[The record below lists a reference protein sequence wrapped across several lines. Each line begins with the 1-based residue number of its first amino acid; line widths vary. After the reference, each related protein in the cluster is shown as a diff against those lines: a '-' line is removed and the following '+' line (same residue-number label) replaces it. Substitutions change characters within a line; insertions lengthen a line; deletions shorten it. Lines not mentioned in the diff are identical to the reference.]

1 MIKEIGFLAGILVS
15 TTINAK
21 AIIDVY
27 GVSPKEAQAIIH
39 QHGKELVK
47 IYSSVAKYNQGEKN
61 HPSEDVMNKLR
72 VRRDNIRE
80 AIKKQYGY
88 LFVDFQMVLYPDTH
102 SFATTIEIVDKDH
115 PERMRFVQAMPSIKQ
130 DSPRKM
136 TKKDVI
142 DDMEEYQKKST
153 RMVLDKQISGEMTS
167 CPVYH
172 CTVSFDHPIL
182 KPYLKEFN
190 EAAHDKKAFILDTLY
205 HDKLADR
212 RAAAAYLVGHFKD
225 PQEIVVSLV
234 PAVKDRDDGVRNNAL
249 RVLSTT
255 LAKWNAPNLDL
266 KPFIELLD
274 SPYTSDRNKALIVL
288 LNAATSKK
296 AQEEIIQ
303 SAGEKLLVI
312 LRLKQPDN
320 YLAAHNLLKKL
331 SGKEY
336 GARNYRA
343 WSRWVRMENQQ
354 ASKTVV

>member
-1 MIKEIGFLAGILVS
+1 MIKEIGFLAGVLVS

-21 AIIDVY
+21 ATIDVY

-39 QHGKELVK
+39 QHGKELAK
-47 IYSSVAKYNQGEKN
+47 IYNLVAKYSQGEKN
-61 HPSEDVMNKLR
+61 HSSEDELNKLR

-88 LFVDFQMVLYPDTH
+88 LFVDFQMVVYPDTH
-102 SFATTIEIVDKDH
+102 TFATTIEVVDKDH
-115 PERMRFVQAMPSIKQ
+115 PERMRFVQALPSIKQ
-130 DSPRKM
+130 DPPRKI

-142 DDMEEYQKKST
+142 DDMEEYQKKSVQ
-153 RMVLDKQISGEMTS
+153 MVLNNQISGETTS

-172 CTVSFDHPIL
+172 CQVNFDHPSL

-190 EAAHDKKAFILDTLY
+190 EAAIDKKALILNTLY
-205 HDKLADR
+205 HDKSADR
-212 RAAAAYLVGHFKD
+212 RAAAAYLTAHFKD

-234 PAVKDRDDGVRNNAL
+234 HAAKDRDDGVRNNAM
-249 RVLSTT
+249 RVLSAT

-296 AQEEIIQ
+296 VQEEITQ

-354 ASKTVV
+354 APKTVI